1 MILTASVSHSQSV
14 TATPMK
20 PWFAAEKCE
29 NIVVCSLYMH
39 GRTRRS
45 LFSHQKMLEVG
56 GPPIAEKLKSDPSL
70 DSNPKTPI
78 VLPLPS
84 EEELNTFYNN
94 LSKAGKALPYYL
106 LFRALVMIMYKITVI
121 IPPHCQFC
129 MIPVVWQ

>member
-1 MILTASVSHSQSV
+1 MLTVHAWQDSEKPVLTSENVRSWGPSHCG
-14 TATPMK
+14 K
-20 PWFAAEKCE
+20 IE
-29 NIVVCSLYMH
+29 
-39 GRTRRS
+39 
-45 LFSHQKMLEVG
+45 
-56 GPPIAEKLKSDPSL
+56 SDPSL

-121 IPPHCQFC
+121 IPTHCHFC